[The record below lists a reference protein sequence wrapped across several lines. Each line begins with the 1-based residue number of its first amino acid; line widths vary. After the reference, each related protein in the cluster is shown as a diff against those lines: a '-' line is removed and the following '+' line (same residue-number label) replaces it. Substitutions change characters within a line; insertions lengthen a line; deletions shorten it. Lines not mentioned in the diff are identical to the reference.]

1 MSTAAAP
8 TTATPVA
15 DTPIAELD
23 AFLGLAVDASTAWR
37 AATIAV
43 RGEALR
49 AVAEGLDARADDLV
63 LLARRETH
71 LTEARL
77 RGELTRTTFQLRLFA
92 DVLAEGSWLDA
103 RIDHAV
109 ADYPMGAP
117 RPDIRRQLEGI
128 GTVLVFAAS
137 NFPFAF
143 SVAGGDT
150 ASALAAGNAVV
161 LKAHPGH
168 PHLSD
173 LTGEIVAASLAAAGA
188 PAGIFTVVHGI
199 DAGVHALRHPDVRAA
214 AFTGSIAGG
223 RALFDIAMS
232 RPEPIPFYGELGSVN
247 PAFVTPGAARAR
259 ATEIAEQFVASV
271 TGSAGQLC
279 TKPGL
284 LLVPAGSAVVDAL
297 TATVLPAPAPL
308 LNSSIAAGFRR
319 SVDATAAHD
328 GVGPLVGARGA
339 DGAPTVHVDAE
350 GADAGD
356 PAPVL
361 LRTTAAA
368 VVADPDA
375 LVSEMFG
382 PAALVAEYDDESEL
396 VAVAKLLDGQLTATI
411 VGDEGDAVAAE
422 LLPVLATKA
431 GRVLWNQWPTGVS
444 VTWAQQHGGPYP
456 ATTAVG
462 ATSVGTAAITRF
474 LRPVAYQNVPDVLL
488 PAALQ
493 DANPLGIPR
502 RIDGVLQP

>member
-1 MSTAAAP
+1 MTAAAS
-8 TTATPVA
+8 PVA
-15 DTPIAELD
+15 DTPIAEVD
-23 AFLGLAVDASTAWR
+23 AFIRVADAASAAWR
-37 AATIAV
+37 AATIAE

-63 LLARRETH
+63 TLAGSETH
-71 LTEARL
+71 LAEGRL
-77 RGELTRTTFQLRLFA
+77 RGELKRTTFQLRLFA

-103 RIDHAV
+103 RIDHPD

-117 RPDIRRQLEGI
+117 RPDLRRQLEGI
-128 GTVLVFAAS
+128 GTSLVFAAS

-168 PHLSD
+168 PQLSA
-173 LTGEIVAASLAAAGA
+173 LTGEIVAAALSAAGA
-188 PAGIFTVVHGI
+188 PTGIFTVIHGT
-199 DAGVHALRHPDVRAA
+199 DAGVHALRHPSIRAA

-247 PAFVTPGAARAR
+247 PAFVTRRAAADRA
-259 ATEIAEQFVASV
+259 AEIAEQFVASV

-279 TKPGL
+279 TKPGVL
-284 LLVPAGSAVVDAL
+284 FAPTGSGVLEAL
-297 TATVLPAPAPL
+297 AATVLPAPAPL
-308 LNSSIAAGFRR
+308 LNDGIASGFRR
-319 SVDATAAHD
+319 SLERTAQHD
-328 GVGPLVGARGA
+328 GVEVLAGSPA
-339 DGAPTVHVDAE
+339 AE
-350 GADAGD
+350 GAD
-356 PAPVL
+356 PAPAL
-361 LRTTAAA
+361 LRTTVAS
-368 VVADPDA
+368 VIADPEA

-382 PAALVAEYDDESEL
+382 PAALVVEYDDEGDL
-396 VAVAKLLDGQLTATI
+396 VAVARLLEGQLTATLI
-411 VGDEGDAVAAE
+411 AEEGDALAAE

-444 VTWAQQHGGPYP
+444 VTDAQQHGGPYP

-462 ATSVGTAAITRF
+462 TTSVGTAAITRF
-474 LRPVAYQNVPDVLL
+474 LRPVAYQNVPDALL

-493 DANPLGIPR
+493 EANPLGIPR
-502 RIDGVLQP
+502 RVDGVLEA